1 LDCEN
6 LATSAASS
14 TELVEVFTLFFCK
27 CGFTRITGQGRS
39 LRGPCGLSPSLKRD
53 FRCFPAGGTPN
64 AATIESPSQ
73 ETAGLGPLA
82 EPKKKVRWQDSLRFY
97 LTAIF
102 TLVACISSF
111 AFLFLVPFVIDPA
124 FSTIFADFDPE
135 PVICVTKE
143 SEFFFG
149 LSNCS
154 WSSCREGC
162 TRDIFQCSHIYVNY
176 KKDTKGE
183 FKNVNFTDV
192 DRLDD
197 IKWDLE
203 DARLFPNVKGC
214 GYPPSVNCTIFNMSY
229 STPGRTYPCYYSKE
243 QPTTV
248 LTSLDIEGITTD
260 LIYAIVI
267 PWGAFLVSILY
278 LLITYVGMRKP
289 DSDGDAPQEVTS
301 AKASKEASN
310 YSLRSIGKTINHGM
324 NKLMGEPDD
333 KGGRGGGEGLKQR
346 TLTSPSMLG
355 SNLLLVPAS
364 LPQVHPNRRSTLPP
378 LERTPPLPRPAR

>member
-1 LDCEN
+1 M
-6 LATSAASS
+6 
-14 TELVEVFTLFFCK
+14 
-27 CGFTRITGQGRS
+27 
-39 LRGPCGLSPSLKRD
+39 
-53 FRCFPAGGTPN
+53 
-64 AATIESPSQ
+64 
-73 ETAGLGPLA
+73 GPLA
-82 EPKKKVRWQDSLRFY
+82 EPKKKTKWQDTLRFY

-102 TLVACISSF
+102 TLIACISSF

-135 PVICVTKE
+135 PVVCVTKE

-162 TRDIFQCSHIYVNY
+162 TRDIFQCSHIFVNY

-183 FKNVNFTDV
+183 FKDVNFTDV
-192 DRLDD
+192 DLLDD
-197 IKWDLE
+197 IKWDME

-214 GYPPSVNCTIFNMSY
+214 GYPPSVNCTTFNMSY

-278 LLITYVGMRKP
+278 LLITYVGMKKP

-333 KGGRGGGEGLKQR
+333 KGHHREPGE
-346 TLTSPSMLG
+346 TSFQD
-355 SNLLLVPAS
+355 AEC
-364 LPQVHPNRRSTLPP
+364 T
-378 LERTPPLPRPAR
+378 ERP